1 MSPTHQHA
9 DVREA
14 VRDGIA
20 RTLAVVGL
28 AGMALIHL
36 LDLPDTI
43 TGTPYIGWMYIGLI
57 ISALALGGVLVYSGD
72 ARAWKATAA
81 LALSVILGYTLSRT
95 TGLPGSTDDIGNW
108 GQSLGIASLFV
119 EGSLIALSA
128 GVIRSRRTRQQHVV
142 STEPARPEIR
152 LHAA

>member
-1 MSPTHQHA
+1 MSTTHQHA

-43 TGTPYIGWMYIGLI
+43 TGTPYVGWMYIGLI
-57 ISALALGGVLVYSGD
+57 ISALGLGGVLVYSTD

-128 GVIRSRRTRQQHVV
+128 GVIHSRRTRQQQAV
-142 STEPARPEIR
+142 STEPARPEIS

>member
-1 MSPTHQHA
+1 MSTTHQHA

-57 ISALALGGVLVYSGD
+57 ISALGLGGVLVYSSD

-128 GVIRSRRTRQQHVV
+128 GVIRSRRTRQQQVV

>member
-1 MSPTHQHA
+1 MSTTHQHA
-9 DVREA
+9 DVRA

-57 ISALALGGVLVYSGD
+57 ISALALGGILVYASD

-81 LALSVILGYTLSRT
+81 LGLSVILGYTLSRT

-128 GVIRSRRTRQQHVV
+128 GVIRSRRTRQQQVV
-142 STEPARPEIR
+142 ITEPARPEIR

>member
-1 MSPTHQHA
+1 MSTTQQHSDLRA
-9 DVREA
+9 A

-20 RTLAVVGL
+20 RTLAVVAL

-36 LDLPDTI
+36 LDLPNTI

-57 ISALALGGVLVYSGD
+57 VSAIALGGILIYSSAAG
-72 ARAWKATAA
+72 AWKASAA
-81 LALSVILGYTLSRT
+81 LALSVIVGYTLSRT

-119 EGSLIALSA
+119 EGALIALSA
-128 GVIRSRRTRQQHVV
+128 GVLRGRRAQELAIVG
-142 STEPARPEIR
+142 ARPAQR
-152 LHAA
+152 RASLLAA

>member
-1 MSPTHQHA
+1 MPITQQHA
-9 DVREA
+9 HLREA

-36 LDLPDTI
+36 LDLPNTI
-43 TGTPYIGWMYIGLI
+43 TDTPYIGWMYIGLI
-57 ISALALGGVLVYSGD
+57 VSALGLGGVLVYSSD

-119 EGSLIALSA
+119 EGSLIALTA
-128 GVIRSRRTRQQHVV
+128 GVLRGHRTRQEQIV
-142 STEPARPEIR
+142 STEPARPDIS
-152 LHAA
+152 LQAA

>member
-1 MSPTHQHA
+1 MLTTHQHA
-9 DVREA
+9 DLREA

-57 ISALALGGVLVYSGD
+57 ISALGLGGVLVYCSD

-119 EGSLIALSA
+119 EGALIALSA
-128 GVIRSRRTRQQHVV
+128 GVIRSRRTPHQQVV
-142 STEPARPEIR
+142 STEPARPKIS
-152 LHAA
+152 LNAA

>member
-1 MSPTHQHA
+1 MSTTHQRA

-57 ISALALGGVLVYSGD
+57 ISALALGGVLVYSSD

-128 GVIRSRRTRQQHVV
+128 GVIRSRRTPHQQVV
-142 STEPARPEIR
+142 STEPARPEIS

>member
-1 MSPTHQHA
+1 MSTTQQHA

-36 LDLPDTI
+36 LDLPATI
-43 TGTPYIGWMYIGLI
+43 TGTPYIGWMYIALI
-57 ISALALGGVLVYSGD
+57 VSAVTLGGVLVYSSD
-72 ARAWKATAA
+72 ARVWKATAL
-81 LALSVILGYTLSRT
+81 LAFSVIVGYVLSRT
-95 TGLPGSTDDIGNW
+95 TGLPGSTDDVGNW

-128 GVIRSRRTRQQHVV
+128 GVLGSRRTRAQQIL
-142 STEPARPEIR
+142 SKQPARGR
-152 LHAA
+152 ASLHAA